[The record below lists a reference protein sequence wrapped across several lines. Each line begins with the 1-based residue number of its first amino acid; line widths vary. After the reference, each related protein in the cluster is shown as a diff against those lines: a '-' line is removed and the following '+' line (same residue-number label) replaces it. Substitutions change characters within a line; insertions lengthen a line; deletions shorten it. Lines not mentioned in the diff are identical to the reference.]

1 MPGGPLLLPLLL
13 LLATGGASFR
23 CNNQTWDDVCPP
35 SGIPGDPACGPYA
48 PPLPPGSNLL
58 AVRRQLIAALFGG
71 SGDLPAGG
79 ADAVLPVPGG
89 GTGANRGCWCAT
101 LGNCAA
107 DACTWA
113 SNASQVVF
121 TVSAAFPNGT
131 SLVLNSTAWFTRN
144 TSGVAPSTYIGEF
157 GPPAFP
163 SPPLPALRNSD
174 VLVLYHQGHNLPC
187 VIPGGDPDYDGVVD
201 WLNQLGYDVLNLHMP
216 TYQLNAVP
224 PAFACDHATFEPLEA
239 AGMPVFRFFIEPIVR
254 AVTWA
259 LAQGYTRVA
268 MAGLSGGG
276 WSTALAAAV
285 DPRIQLSVP
294 VAGSMPCDFRHTSWD
309 YEQQCGRPWAAVANY
324 STLYALAALEPDRAS
339 VQIIHEQDP
348 CCFHGCGRHDRIRA
362 YNADVATAAAGLF
375 QTVVTTGNVHEV
387 NPRDRVVIAALL
399 DRLRMSGRLQPGD
412 VRRLPFNT
420 LEEW

>member
-1 MPGGPLLLPLLL
+1 MGRSAAAAAV
-13 LLATGGASFR
+13 LLATVASGGFQCAAP
-23 CNNQTWDDVCPP
+23 WDDVCPP
-35 SGIPGDPACGPYA
+35 AGIPGDPACGPYA
-48 PPLPPGSNLL
+48 PPLPPGADLL
-58 AVRRQLIAALFGG
+58 DVRRRLVAALFGG
-71 SGDLPAGG
+71 AGELPTRG

-107 DACTWA
+107 DACAWS

-121 TVSAAFPNGT
+121 SVAAPLPNG
-131 SLVLNSTAWFTRN
+131 SALVLNSTAWWTRN

-163 SPPLPALRNSD
+163 SLPQPATRNSD
-174 VLVLYHQGHNLPC
+174 VLVVWHQGHNAPC
-187 VIPGGDPDYDGVVD
+187 EIPGGDPDYDGVVD
-201 WLNQLGYDVLNLHMP
+201 YINQLGYDVLNLHMP
-216 TYQLNAVP
+216 TFQLNAAAP
-224 PAFACDHATFEPLEA
+224 PFACNHSAFAPLEA
-239 AGMPVFRFFIEPIVR
+239 AGVPVFRFFLEPVVR
-254 AVTWA
+254 AVNFA
-259 LAQGYTRVA
+259 LEQGYARVA

-276 WSTALAAAV
+276 WSTALAAAI

-294 VAGSMPCDFRHTSWD
+294 VAGSLPCDFRHTSWD
-309 YEQQCGRPWAAVANY
+309 FEQQCSRPWAAVANY
-324 STLYALAALEPDRAS
+324 STLYALAALEPERAS
-339 VQIIHEQDP
+339 VQVLHEQDP

-362 YNADVATAAAGLF
+362 YNADVAAAAAGLF

-387 NPRDRVVIAALL
+387 NPRDRVVLAALL
-399 DRLRMSGRLQPGD
+399 DRLRVSGRLLPED